1 MLHFRENC
9 KKKRQKKVVFIF
21 VFRYIYYYSF
31 VFTYSRCHLLND
43 IVQNVGLLQQCTHR
57 ILSTDSSY
65 YSQTLIWLTQW
76 LADLALFYL
85 EISACI
91 LALPLKHYRCF
102 VHENIIFHFE
112 NHNVPKIA
120 FCPFFGNFL
129 QNEANRVSLRNFFLN
144 IDSLHASQSYL
155 NSRDTLYIFLTE

>member
-1 MLHFRENC
+1 LYSDIFIIIHSYLLIHVAACLMILFKMLASC
-9 KKKRQKKVVFIF
+9 
-21 VFRYIYYYSF
+21 S
-31 VFTYSRCHLLND
+31 
-43 IVQNVGLLQQCTHR
+43 NVR
-57 ILSTDSSY
+57 IASCTDSSY
-65 YSQTLIWLTQW
+65 HSQTLIWLTQW
-76 LADLALFYL
+76 LADSALFYL

-91 LALPLKHYRCF
+91 LALPLKHYRYF